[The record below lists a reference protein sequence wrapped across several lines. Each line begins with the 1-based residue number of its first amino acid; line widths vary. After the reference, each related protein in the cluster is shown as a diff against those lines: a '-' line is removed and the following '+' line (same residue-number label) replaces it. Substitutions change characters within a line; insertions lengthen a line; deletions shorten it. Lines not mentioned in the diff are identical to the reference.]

1 MPSLPSV
8 IRIRSE
14 GLRGEDVAKLL
25 TRLLPRIVSQLQE
38 GAVVTLNER
47 GARIHRLPIRP
58 LWGSAE

>member
-58 LWGSAE
+58 L

>member
-58 LWGSAE
+58 R